1 MVRTHFAVEAAS
13 TKRVRTACGKLVP
26 DARGL
31 GVDEASKIV
40 CQFCHAAAKE
50 AKRSGWSDGL
60 IEALHH
66 RFAVGG

>member
-1 MVRTHFAVEAAS
+1 MVRTHFAVEAWS
-13 TKRVRTACGKLVP
+13 TKRVRTACGKVVP

-31 GVDEASKIV
+31 GVDDASKIV
-40 CQFCHAAAKE
+40 CQFCYEAAKE